1 LKNLK
6 CKGGEPALMTVKDDN
21 VNPLLKNM
29 DPNLVKS
36 KLEKDIMK
44 QKKDMALQ
52 EQKEIED

>member
-1 LKNLK
+1 
-6 CKGGEPALMTVKDDN
+6 MTVKDDN

-52 EQKEIED
+52 EQKEIEDQKRLNDAQN